1 MKKNVKASKAVTSL
15 DVVNPDLKASFEAV
29 VNLEA
34 EIAVYEKAVSM
45 LNAGSISVRGLKAT
59 IEAAAE
65 KGALPTIKPSTA
77 QYFILSAKVRA
88 LAGGKEKP
96 LKAVLNAT
104 IQAKRAFKSDA
115 EAFINASKSFA
126 ELVNATPKQGEKA
139 KADKASV
146 ADFKAVLAHADG
158 VVALALKSLR
168 DLSGDEAV
176 ITNVEN
182 GKALIRAIEIAMAV
196 SRHPSVKAKVSA

>member
-1 MKKNVKASKAVTSL
+1 MKKEIKATKAVSSL
-15 DVVNPDLKASFEAV
+15 DVVNNDLKASFEAV

-34 EIAVYEKAVSM
+34 EISVYEKAVSM
-45 LNAGSISVRGLKAT
+45 LNAQQISVRGLKAT
-59 IEAAAE
+59 IEAAQE

-88 LAGGKEKP
+88 LAGGKDKP

-126 ELVNATPKQGEKA
+126 ELVNATPKQGERA
-139 KADKASV
+139 KAGRKASPIEGLT
-146 ADFKAVLAHADG
+146 ADEIIERTLISLGELDNPFIENTVMAE
-158 VVALALKSLR
+158 ALIKGL
-168 DLSGDEAV
+168 
-176 ITNVEN
+176 
-182 GKALIRAIEIAMAV
+182 KALV
-196 SRHPSVKAKVSA
+196 NSSKSPNHPANRAKVSA